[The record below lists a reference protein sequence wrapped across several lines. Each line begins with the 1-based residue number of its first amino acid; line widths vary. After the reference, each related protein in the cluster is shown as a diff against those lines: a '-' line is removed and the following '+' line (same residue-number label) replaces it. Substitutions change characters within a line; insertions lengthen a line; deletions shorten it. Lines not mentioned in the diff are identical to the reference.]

1 MTFIVE
7 PCPTGFRATARSASR
22 LCAEA
27 KTADEAIA
35 AVMAKLSS
43 QDAEVGVAPEL
54 FKLDI
59 DAIRQAAD
67 ACSKNPVLREFQMA
81 REQYRREQDALD
93 ALEE

>member
-7 PCPTGFRATARSASR
+7 PCPTGFRATVRSAKR
-22 LCAEA
+22 VCAEA

-35 AVMAKLSS
+35 AVMAKLGS
-43 QDAEVGVAPEL
+43 QNDEQSVAQEI

-67 ACSKNPVLREFQMA
+67 ACSKNPMLREFQLA